1 MITQETINRGG
12 SKLEFTRAIIE
23 RRLAVPVPVSAWRY
37 CGQDLSI
44 LRKDFDAMKKPV
56 IVRGSHP
63 NDYHGFI
70 DVVPTER
77 DVKEWSQLEFSVRRI
92 ERQIQQNPD
101 VRIHCEDWGQPY
113 IPEVHI
119 LLQEQ
124 SPSQYIGSMI
134 RHPHTR
140 EIHIEWYDISD
151 KGLVKNCADT
161 IENNLIVNDV
171 SPLEEVTEGEIK
183 EIIEMYK
190 ALESTGLLDP
200 EWAHQVE
207 FGFKPSLFFQ
217 ARPFKRFKPAESFE
231 VPLFKHNVIQGTREC
246 FGITPAEGI
255 VLPFSICGSMQPTPL
270 DDQFSNTHPG
280 DADISKPYGLIRT
293 GYPKK
298 SYELGTRF
306 GKLTSF
312 CSPIVPNAYLYHG
325 NYRLLKRAEF
335 SVMDGSNLTRPA
347 NSKVALS
354 RYKQARIISNGREM
368 VVLPEG

>member
-200 EWAHQVE
+200 EWSHQ
-207 FGFKPSLFFQ
+207 F
-217 ARPFKRFKPAESFE
+217 
-231 VPLFKHNVIQGTREC
+231 
-246 FGITPAEGI
+246 
-255 VLPFSICGSMQPTPL
+255 
-270 DDQFSNTHPG
+270 
-280 DADISKPYGLIRT
+280 
-293 GYPKK
+293 
-298 SYELGTRF
+298 
-306 GKLTSF
+306 
-312 CSPIVPNAYLYHG
+312 
-325 NYRLLKRAEF
+325 
-335 SVMDGSNLTRPA
+335 
-347 NSKVALS
+347 
-354 RYKQARIISNGREM
+354 
-368 VVLPEG
+368 